1 MLEALV
7 NRFKLRRRWFLWPA
21 LKLVWKASPTWS
33 WLRVLLTTI
42 QGVLP
47 LITLYLSKLIIDTVA
62 SGTESAYSAS
72 AMQSALFLVA
82 GIAGVT
88 LINHLCSAASE
99 WVNNAHALQV
109 TDYMQA
115 IIQEKSIEADLEY
128 YENARYYDSLQRAQQ
143 EAGYRPP
150 QILARFEQVGQS
162 SVSLIT
168 MIGLLL
174 TLHWGV
180 IGVLLVVALPAVLVR
195 VKFAGVL
202 YRWQRQRTSLERR
215 SIYLSWMLS
224 NDQFAKE
231 IRLFGLGDYFS
242 QWYRRI
248 RNLILEERLE
258 IIRKRAIANFL
269 AQSLASV
276 SVFLI
281 LGFVVQQT
289 ISGSLKLGDLVLY
302 YQALQRG
309 QGDLKTLLAGLSGLY
324 EDNLFLANLFEFL
337 DLKPQIINPPHPE
350 AFPRPF
356 QHEIRFQD
364 VGFQYGTTER
374 QALKGINLTLKP
386 GEVIALV
393 GENGSGKTTL
403 VKLLSRLYDP
413 TEGMVL
419 VDGIPLTQFAI
430 ADLRRNISVIFQ
442 DFVKF
447 HFSAFD
453 NIWLGNVELPQDSPE
468 IAIAAQKSGADAVIK
483 RLPQGYDTL
492 LGKLF
497 EQGEELS
504 LGQWQKIALG
514 RAFLRDASVIVLD
527 EPTSA
532 LDAQAEAEIFAHFR
546 ELIQGKTAILISHRL
561 SSVKMA
567 DRIYVMDQGRI
578 VEQGTHDQLVSL
590 QGTYAHLY
598 EIQAKNYQ

>member
-7 NRFKLRRRWFLWPA
+7 NRFKFRQRWFLWPA
-21 LKLVWKASPTWS
+21 LKLVWQASPTWS
-33 WLRVLLTTI
+33 WLRVVLTTF
-42 QGVLP
+42 QGILP

-62 SGTESAYSAS
+62 SGAQSANSAP

-82 GIAGVT
+82 GIAAVT
-88 LINHLCSAASE
+88 LVSHLCSAASE
-99 WVNNAHALQV
+99 WVNTAHSQQV
-109 TDYMQA
+109 TDFMQA

-150 QILARFEQVGQS
+150 QILSRFELVGQS

-180 IGVLLVVALPAVLVR
+180 LGVLLVVALPSVLVR
-195 VKFAGVL
+195 VKFSGVL

-215 SIYLSWMLS
+215 SMYLGWMLS

-231 IRLFGLGDYFS
+231 IRLFSLGDYFS
-242 QWYRRI
+242 RWYLRLRK
-248 RNLILEERLE
+248 LLYQERLG
-258 IIRKRAIANFL
+258 IIRKRAIANFA
-269 AQSLASV
+269 AQSLASL

-289 ISGSLKLGDLVLY
+289 VSGTLKLGDLVLY

-309 QGDLKTLLAGLSGLY
+309 QGDLKTLLTGLSGLY

-337 DLKPQIINPPHPE
+337 ELKPQITNPPNPQ
-350 AFPRPF
+350 AFPSPLQQGITF
-356 QHEIRFQD
+356 ED

-403 VKLLSRLYDP
+403 IKLLSRLYDP
-413 TEGMVL
+413 TEGRVL
-419 VDGIPLTQFAI
+419 VDGIPLTRFAI
-430 ADLRRNISVIFQ
+430 ADLRRNVSVIFQ

-453 NIWLGNVELPQDSPE
+453 NIWLGNVDLPQDSPE
-468 IAIAAQKSGADAVIK
+468 IAIAANKSGADAVIQK
-483 RLPQGYDTL
+483 LPQGYDTL

-504 LGQWQKIALG
+504 LGQWQKIALA
-514 RAFLRDASVIVLD
+514 RAFLRDSAVIILD

-532 LDAQAEAEIFAHFR
+532 LDAQAEAEIFSHFR

-561 SSVKMA
+561 SSVKIA

-578 VEQGTHDQLVSL
+578 VEQGTHDQLVAL
-590 QGTYAHLY
+590 QGTYARLY
-598 EIQAKNYQ
+598 EIQARNYQ